1 MPMAGSITEAM
12 SRSST
17 AFTLIELLVVISI
30 IAILAS
36 LLIPAI
42 SVVRDSANTLTCANN
57 LRSAGFALEC
67 YAQDDDNL
75 LPWGQA
81 PTSNWMGSVRDM
93 KAGFKQ
99 TCPSVRNRSGTLHY
113 TGNMQTLSDK
123 NFGAGDRVTRR
134 VHTGEFPGAVV
145 MIFDGGIRTDTFN
158 AWPMSENMGLT
169 FFFRDRGTALSAAI
183 RDDVNVAPMASS
195 TQFGIDK
202 RHGRGKRTNFLFSDG
217 HVQTIEPTS
226 LFNRDFR
233 IPANGRKY
241 W

>member
-1 MPMAGSITEAM
+1 MNAARRRGGFS
-12 SRSST
+12 
-17 AFTLIELLVVISI
+17 LIELLVVVSI

-36 LLIPAI
+36 LLLPAI
-42 SVVRDSANTLTCANN
+42 AVVRDSANTITCANN
-57 LRSAGFALEC
+57 LRSAGIAFEAF
-67 YAQDDDNL
+67 AQDDDGL
-75 LPWGQA
+75 LPSGQA
-81 PTSNWMGSVRDM
+81 GPVAPSNWTSAINGL

-99 TCPSVRNRSGTLHY
+99 TCPSVRNRTGTLHY
-113 TGNMQTLSDK
+113 TGNMQVLADHS
-123 NFGAGDRVTRR
+123 FGDTATKVVKRVQ
-134 VHTGEFPGAVV
+134 TGEFIAPVV

-169 FFFRDRGTALSAAI
+169 FFFRDRGNALSASI
-183 RDDVNVAPMASS
+183 RDDVNVAPVGTS

-202 RHGRGKRTNFLFSDG
+202 RHNRGKSSNFLFTDG
-217 HVQTIEPTS
+217 HVQTLDPVL